1 MVGGLELNTSIF
13 PFILRGLS
21 LFGVDSAESLL
32 EVKKEIWSNFASEW
46 KLVDINDQIAEVSLD
61 GLVSEIDKILKG
73 EQVGRIRLKN

>member
-1 MVGGLELNTSIF
+1 
-13 PFILRGLS
+13 LRGLS

-46 KLVDINDQIAEVSLD
+46 KLADINDQIAEVSLD